1 MNTELSTYNTKTIAG
16 ITAKTD
22 LSAFNTGTYKAGPKW
37 KVLAWY
43 FINYGI
49 FNSALPWPYSFKTA
63 LLRLF
68 GAKVGKGLVIK
79 TKVRI
84 KNPWRLEI
92 GDHCW
97 IGESV
102 WIDNL
107 EDVAIGSHVCISQ
120 EALLLTGNHDY
131 TKADFP
137 YRLGKIV
144 LEDGVWIGAR
154 SVVCPGVACRTHSI
168 LTVGSIASKEME
180 AWGIYAGTPATYVRR
195 RTMNS

>member
-1 MNTELSTYNTKTIAG
+1 MNTELSTYNTKTFAG

-49 FNSALPWPYSFKTA
+49 FYSALPWPYSFKTA

-107 EDVAIGSHVCISQ
+107 EDVTIGNHVCISQ

-131 TKADFP
+131 TKPDFP

-144 LEDGVWIGAR
+144 LEDGVWIGAK
-154 SVVCPGVACRTHSI
+154 SVVCPGITCRTHAI

-180 AWGIYAGTPATYVRR
+180 AWGIYAGNPATYVRR